1 MMQPWQLQDAK
12 SRFSEIVD
20 LAMTNGP
27 QLVTRRGQ
35 EAVVIM
41 SAKEFRQM
49 SGRTPT
55 LLNTL
60 LNAPR
65 GEPLKIIRSR
75 EHVRKIAL

>member
-1 MMQPWQLQDAK
+1 MQPWQLQDAK

-20 LAMTNGP
+20 LALTNGP

-65 GEPLKIIRSR
+65 GEPLKMIRSR
-75 EHVRKIAL
+75 EIIRKIEL